1 MQYLKGNK
9 ISKSNRKN
17 RKFFLKNKKKIKIN
31 FKNLKIFNE
40 KKHNFIKI

>member
-9 ISKSNRKN
+9 ISNSNRKT
-17 RKFFLKNKKKIKIN
+17 RKFFLKSKKKIKIN

-40 KKHNFIKI
+40 KKYNFIKI